1 MPDVVF
7 SVRCVTGG
15 TPDMVFS
22 VRCVT
27 GGTPDMVFSMR
38 CVTGGADL
46 HRAHTSAPRDAK
58 ARLGVVMDAPFLPLH
73 LCVT

>member
-7 SVRCVTGG
+7 SMWCVTGRA
-15 TPDMVFS
+15 PDMVFS
-22 VRCVT
+22 VRCVM
-27 GGTPDMVFSMR
+27 GRTPDMVFSMR

-46 HRAHTSAPRDAK
+46 HWAHTSAPWDAK
-58 ARLGVVMDAPFLPLH
+58 AQLGVVMDAPFLPLH